1 MNSPESLNEASLAIS
16 ASVRNLSDKIQRKSS
31 LSSTAAADNKHHQT
45 FAFCIATRM
54 MDIPQVLA
62 AMALPS
68 PPLVHV
74 FPSPPP
80 PPP

>member
-31 LSSTAAADNKHHQT
+31 LTSTAAADNSPQT

-62 AMALPS
+62 ALALPS

-80 PPP
+80 P